1 MFNGIIGYI
10 NILIGFVDLLLGF
23 LVLSSNPKRT
33 VNRAY
38 FLCTLTM
45 GLWSISLSFYNSYL
59 FFDST
64 QWLKI
69 VYIISYLMTF
79 AQLNFA
85 LKFHD
90 GVGKKVNIMMAGV
103 LGPLFAYGLYL
114 LLIKNTVV
122 LDTLFDESINTVIAQ
137 MGEGYILYFLPIIFS
152 LFFLFGIHIVKGSK
166 MESLKKRQTQFYWI
180 AGFLMIV
187 PLIFLDFVLPVFFSV
202 TEYYQ
207 YSTLGNILWAIIIA
221 YSIYNTRFLDVRL
234 VFGKVVETIL
244 KSSYL
249 LVIFVVYTEWNR
261 SNLDLVGSSFIL
273 ILITISVVLS
283 LLLNWM
289 NQKTELFVQR
299 RFIYSKYNPMEQIQ
313 RYTVGNS
320 RELNIRNILKKTIDL
335 VVDTINPDKVA
346 ILLFNSKSK
355 AIAYQENMN
364 FPSLTFDTTMR
375 FVSNWENLNSNPVLI
390 FSEID
395 VHFFSGKEI
404 IDYRKEEILHFM
416 KEYGVE
422 VIIPFELRASI
433 GGLIILG
440 SKIDNSLYSQTDI
453 TFLESIM
460 RNANITIERA
470 ILYEELQSF
479 NKTLQQRVNEQ
490 TKELQIKVE
499 ELQEARRKERDMV
512 DIMGHE
518 LRTPATIVKLNIDM
532 LERYIDSNPDEL
544 KIYIKRI
551 KEAINN
557 EIKLINTLLSSAK
570 LEGTEIEINRERV
583 DIKGEIE
590 MAIHGHERDA
600 KKKGLK
606 IEKIVNSNTPDV
618 YADKART
625 VEILNN
631 LIDNAIKYTEKGTV
645 SIKSSYNNEYVTVS
659 VKDTGKGIPKEEIP
673 YLGQK
678 FHRVGNYLKSSDHL
692 DIVRP
697 GGTGL
702 GLYVTFRLVKLMGG
716 EISVKS
722 EVDVGSEFVFSLPI
736 FRKGSEIK
744 KGVSSKDM
752 FKRLGLMS

>member
-1 MFNGIIGYI
+1 
-10 NILIGFVDLLLGF
+10 
-23 LVLSSNPKRT
+23 
-33 VNRAY
+33 
-38 FLCTLTM
+38 
-45 GLWSISLSFYNSYL
+45 
-59 FFDST
+59 
-64 QWLKI
+64 
-69 VYIISYLMTF
+69 
-79 AQLNFA
+79 
-85 LKFHD
+85 
-90 GVGKKVNIMMAGV
+90 
-103 LGPLFAYGLYL
+103 
-114 LLIKNTVV
+114 
-122 LDTLFDESINTVIAQ
+122 
-137 MGEGYILYFLPIIFS
+137 
-152 LFFLFGIHIVKGSK
+152 
-166 MESLKKRQTQFYWI
+166 
-180 AGFLMIV
+180 MIV

-221 YSIYNTRFLDVRL
+221 YSIYNTRFLDGRL

-590 MAIHGHERDA
+590 MAIHGHREMQ
-600 KKKGLK
+600 KEGF
-606 IEKIVNSNTPDV
+606 
-618 YADKART
+618 
-625 VEILNN
+625 
-631 LIDNAIKYTEKGTV
+631 
-645 SIKSSYNNEYVTVS
+645 
-659 VKDTGKGIPKEEIP
+659 KDRED
-673 YLGQK
+673 
-678 FHRVGNYLKSSDHL
+678 S
-692 DIVRP
+692 
-697 GGTGL
+697 
-702 GLYVTFRLVKLMGG
+702 
-716 EISVKS
+716 
-722 EVDVGSEFVFSLPI
+722 
-736 FRKGSEIK
+736 
-744 KGVSSKDM
+744 
-752 FKRLGLMS
+752 